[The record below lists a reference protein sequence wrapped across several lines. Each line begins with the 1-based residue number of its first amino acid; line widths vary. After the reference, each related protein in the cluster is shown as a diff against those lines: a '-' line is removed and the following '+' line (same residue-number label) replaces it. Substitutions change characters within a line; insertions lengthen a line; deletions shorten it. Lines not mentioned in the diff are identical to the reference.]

1 MRGIQYLTI
10 ILCLIGSLLI
20 DNTKTLEMV
29 MLTTITLTL
38 FEISE
43 KLKNGGNANDNK

>member
-1 MRGIQYLTI
+1 MKGIQYLTI
-10 ILCLIGSLLI
+10 ILCLICSLLI

-38 FEISE
+38 FEISD